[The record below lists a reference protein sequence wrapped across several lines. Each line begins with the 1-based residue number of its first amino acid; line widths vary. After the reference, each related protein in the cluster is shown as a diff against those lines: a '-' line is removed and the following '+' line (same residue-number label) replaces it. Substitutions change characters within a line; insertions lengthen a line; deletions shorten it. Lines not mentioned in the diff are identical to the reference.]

1 MTHDTEDEAMTN
13 TIDIRPNDLF
23 AKIDEIAPLIREN
36 ALEAERQRRLSPEV
50 AEALRDA
57 GLFRMFR
64 PQSRG
69 GFELDPVTAFRLIE
83 AVSRIDGATGWNV
96 GISNAS
102 EPFGAWL
109 ADAASEEVFRTR
121 ETVLAGAFNPPR
133 KATVVDG
140 GYRLTGRT
148 PFNSNCHS
156 ATWFIG
162 LAHVHDGDEPRL
174 DELGNPVTLVTFVPS
189 HEGQI
194 IENWETL
201 GLGGTGS
208 HDIEISDVFVPN
220 ERAPLFV
227 PLEKPS
233 RAYSGPFHRVSV
245 WSAIA
250 CIAVP
255 ALGIAQS
262 AIDDLV
268 ALARKVPAY
277 TDRSLRDRAV
287 VQQQLARAEGKLSAA
302 RALLHSTYDDI
313 WKQAL
318 EGRSL
323 EAVDRARC
331 QLAASHAVLAAAE
344 AVDLVHAAAGSTG
357 IRNEHGFQKHFRD
370 AHVVTQHAFVS
381 ATRLEAVGQV
391 MMGLEPD
398 WPFFAF

>member
-1 MTHDTEDEAMTN
+1 MTN

-109 ADAASEEVFRTR
+109 SDAASEEVFRTR

-245 WSAIA
+245 WSGIA

-287 VQQQLARAEGKLSAA
+287 VQQQLARAEGSS
-302 RALLHSTYDDI
+302 RRREPYSTRPTTI
-313 WKQAL
+313 SGSKPSKVGLWRQSTAP
-318 EGRSL
+318 
-323 EAVDRARC
+323 
-331 QLAASHAVLAAAE
+331 AASWPRPMLSSLPPRRSTSFTPQQARPASAT
-344 AVDLVHAAAGSTG
+344 STG
-357 IRNEHGFQKHFRD
+357 SRN
-370 AHVVTQHAFVS
+370 TS
-381 ATRLEAVGQV
+381 ATPMSSPSMLS
-391 MMGLEPD
+391 
-398 WPFFAF
+398 